1 MKKRVSEENKGRRQ
15 NQNQDHVFHGISSTN
30 VNSRSFLQNTF
41 IIFSLG
47 QEWHLAIKIN
57 FWLCNSHSAS
67 KHCHLSVD
75 AFYFCIS
82 TNRIF
87 LMLTK
92 YFSLKKWQLKQK
104 LCITVHLYRYLPT
117 LYPGATSSRKLE
129 NLESFNRAT
138 DNILHIYDHLYRW
151 YRTA

>member
-1 MKKRVSEENKGRRQ
+1 MSQKKIKAGGKIKIRTMCFMALAQ
-15 NQNQDHVFHGISSTN
+15 QMWILDP
-30 VNSRSFLQNTF
+30 FLQNTF